1 MPNKKILTYADS
13 NILIYAVS
21 QKNFNLRLKA
31 LSILGDKRREYLAS
45 EFLRLET
52 LPYSVNAGRPKEI
65 AFLQSF
71 FNRHVSQWVEDE
83 RVLFPTASRL
93 IERYNIQLMDAL
105 HLAAAMEYDADFV
118 TGEKPTKPFHQAYSR
133 CLWIADV

>member
-1 MPNKKILTYADS
+1 MPNKILTYADS

-31 LSILGDKRREYLAS
+31 LGILGDKRREYLAS

-52 LPYSVNAGRPKEI
+52 LPYAINAGRSKEV

-83 RVLFPTASRL
+83 RVLFSTASWL
-93 IERYNIQLMDAL
+93 IERFNIQLMDAL

-118 TGEKPTKPFHQAYSR
+118 TGEKPTKPFHQAYSK
-133 CLWIADV
+133 CLWIADT